1 MARAPRFARAD
12 GHTFLPAA
20 LTAMLELPHRRPTTA
35 LMVIAR
41 DRIALEYGDTS
52 EAATWRRLHKS
63 VLLNGDTHNTT

>member
-1 MARAPRFARAD
+1 
-12 GHTFLPAA
+12 
-20 LTAMLELPHRRPTTA
+20 MLELPHRRPTTA